1 MTAHSILERAKV
13 APTPARALRPWPKPR
28 SRWSL
33 VLRSIINQWIVHLTL
48 LVLAAIFFF
57 PFVWMFGMS
66 LKTDEEVTNTE
77 IFPAL
82 PVFIASSP
90 FVLKADE
97 VQRPDLATREQ
108 WDRVY
113 PQLFSDASAAIEH
126 LPLPAA
132 IFGEDVEPLRQA
144 AATDATRLA
153 AQWIDQNAWA
163 QSDNDAE
170 IRRQFQTGLAHSDLI
185 SLQNGRLARL
195 EFGPLEVRSLTGH
208 VKPIE
213 QDGHLWKVISGDA
226 ELVPVDGAGAQALRY
241 RFGNSSAAPIV
252 LQTTF
257 DAAISA
263 DELHRLVI
271 AYKGDGSW
279 NHIDAELDLGYQRYL
294 SEQTSYIAQHR
305 GASILLQPPTFQDQT
320 LGARNW
326 VSLTPAGRVSGETSP
341 TQATLTLTI
350 YPSSTLRA
358 MWGKFQRNYSRAFRS
373 MPFWTYVGNSLVVV
387 ILQLAG
393 VFFSSGFVGYAFA
406 RLNWPGRSLAM
417 GILLATMMLP
427 SQVTMIPSFLIWR
440 ALGWYNTLNPLWI
453 GAWLGNAF
461 FIFLM
466 IQHMRTIP
474 RELDEAARIDGLNEF
489 QVWWYVMMPQ
499 VKPTLAAIAIM
510 TFMGAWNEFMQPLI
524 LLRDQ
529 TKFTLGLGL
538 FAMRLDAN
546 VDWPLIMAGNL
557 LMILPVIIIFFLF
570 QRYFIE
576 GVTVTG
582 MKG

>member
-1 MTAHSILERAKV
+1 MGVLSTQEPSRV
-13 APTPARALRPWPKPR
+13 RPSPVRVQQTPRRLLQRR
-28 SRWSL
+28 
-33 VLRSIINQWIVHLTL
+33 VLRKFLNQWITHLTL

-57 PFVWMFGMS
+57 PFIWMFGMS

-77 IFPAL
+77 VFPAL
-82 PVFIASSP
+82 PQFVASSP
-90 FVLKADE
+90 YVLKAEDID
-97 VQRPDLATREQ
+97 RPETASRKQ
-108 WDRVY
+108 WSRML
-113 PQLFSDASAAIEH
+113 PELMSDASAAIGK
-126 LPLPAA
+126 LPLPVGVFDTDDHA
-132 IFGEDVEPLRQA
+132 LRQA
-144 AATDATRLA
+144 AAIEVARVAL
-153 AQWIDQNAWA
+153 QWVDPNSWSDNGNDPEIRQQFQNGLA
-163 QSDNDAE
+163 QSD
-170 IRRQFQTGLAHSDLI
+170 LS
-185 SLQNGRLARL
+185 SLLNGRLARL
-195 EFGPLEVRSLTGH
+195 EFGGLQVRSLTGH
-208 VKPIE
+208 VLPIG
-213 QDGHLWKVISGDA
+213 QDGRLWRVISGDA
-226 ELVPVDGAGAQALRY
+226 EMIPVDSVGVQALRY
-241 RFGNSSAAPIV
+241 RFTDSSAAPIV
-252 LQTTF
+252 LQSTF

-263 DELHRLVI
+263 DELHRIVI

-279 NHIDAELDLGYQRYL
+279 NRIDAKLQLGDQQYL
-294 SEQTSYIAQHR
+294 SEETSYIAQHR
-305 GASILLQPPTFQDQT
+305 GASILLQPPTFQDQS
-320 LGARNW
+320 LGPHTW
-326 VSLTPAGRVSGETSP
+326 VSLAPAGKNAGAASA
-341 TQATLTLTI
+341 TQATLTLTLW
-350 YPSSTLRA
+350 PSSTLRA
-358 MWGKFQRNYSRAFRS
+358 MWGKFQRNYSRAFRA

-393 VFFSSGFVGYAFA
+393 VLFSSGFVGYAFA

-440 ALGWYNTLNPLWI
+440 EIGWYNTLNPLWI

-466 IQHMRTIP
+466 VQHMRTIP

-489 QVWWYVMMPQ
+489 QTWWYVMMPQ
-499 VKPTLAAIAIM
+499 VKPTMAAIAIM

-557 LMILPVIIIFFLF
+557 LMILPVIVIFFLF

>member
-1 MTAHSILERAKV
+1 MRLREP
-13 APTPARALRPWPKPR
+13 APSRKPR
-28 SRWSL
+28 RTI
-33 VLRSIINQWIVHLTL
+33 LRAILRNWMLHLTL
-48 LVLAAIFFF
+48 LVLAFIFFF

-66 LKTDEEVTNTE
+66 LKTDEEVTSTDM
-77 IFPAL
+77 FPSL
-82 PVFIASSP
+82 PRFVAESP
-90 FVLKADE
+90 FVVPASAVD
-97 VQRPDLATREQ
+97 RPELAPRDR
-108 WDRVY
+108 WDVIY
-113 PQLFSDASAAIEH
+113 PQLITDAANVIGKVPIPTGTSPSDIAS
-126 LPLPAA
+126 LQ
-132 IFGEDVEPLRQA
+132 QA
-144 AATDATRLA
+144 AAVEATRQA
-153 AQWIDQNAWA
+153 VQWIDQEAWA
-163 QSDNDAE
+163 HDGNDAE
-170 IRRQFQTGLAHSDLI
+170 IHRAFLDGLSHIDLNAI
-185 SLQNGRLARL
+185 MLGRLARL

-213 QDGHLWKVISGDA
+213 QNGNLWKVISGDA
-226 ELVPVDGAGAQALRY
+226 ELIPVPSAGVQALHY
-241 RFGNSSAAPIV
+241 RFTDSSAAPIV
-252 LQTTF
+252 LQATF
-257 DAAISA
+257 DADISP
-263 DELHRLVI
+263 DELHRIVV

-279 NHIDAELDLGYQRYL
+279 NHMDARLQLGTSNYL
-294 SEQTSYIAQHR
+294 SQETTYIAQHR

-320 LGARNW
+320 LGPRIW
-326 VSLTPAGRVSGETSP
+326 VPIAPTGQVDSMMSP
-341 TQATLTLTI
+341 GKATLTLTL
-350 YPSSTLRA
+350 YPSSTLHA
-358 MWGKFQRNYSRAFRS
+358 MWGKLQRNYYRAFRAA
-373 MPFWTYVGNSLVVV
+373 PFWTYVGNSIIVV
-387 ILQLAG
+387 ILSLAG

>member
-1 MTAHSILERAKV
+1 MRSIL
-13 APTPARALRPWPKPR
+13 
-28 SRWSL
+28 
-33 VLRSIINQWIVHLTL
+33 NQWMVHLTL

-77 IFPAL
+77 VFPAL
-82 PVFIASSP
+82 PIFISSSP
-90 FVLKADE
+90 YVLKADT
-97 VQRPDLATREQ
+97 VDRPEMASREQ
-108 WDRVY
+108 WNRVY
-113 PQLFSDASAAIEH
+113 PQLMSGAARAVGK

-132 IFGEDVEPLRQA
+132 VFDADLEPLREA
-144 AATDATRLA
+144 AATEATRRGIE
-153 AQWIDQNAWA
+153 WIDQKSWTA
-163 QSDNDAE
+163 DDHEAE
-170 IRRQFQTGLAHSDLI
+170 IHRQFQNGLDHGDLTT
-185 SLQNGRLARL
+185 LLGGRLARL
-195 EFGPLEVRSLTGH
+195 EFGGLQVRSLTGH
-208 VKPIE
+208 VKPIA
-213 QDGHLWKVISGDA
+213 QDGRLWKVLSGDA
-226 ELVPVDGAGAQALRY
+226 ELVSIESAGVQALRY
-241 RFGNSSAAPIV
+241 RFANSSAAPIV
-252 LQTTF
+252 LQAAF
-257 DAAISA
+257 DADIPA
-263 DELHRLVI
+263 DELHRLVV

-279 NHIDAELDLGYQRYL
+279 NHMDVELQLGDQRYV
-294 SEQTSYIAQHR
+294 SEQTSYIALHR

-326 VSLTPAGRVSGETSP
+326 VSLASGGRVSGGGPP
-341 TQATLTLTI
+341 TQGTLTI
-350 YPSSTLRA
+350 TIRPSSTPRA
-358 MWGKFQRNYSRAFRS
+358 VWGKFQRNYSRAFRS

-393 VFFSSGFVGYAFA
+393 VLFSSGFVGYAFA

-440 ALGWYNTLNPLWI
+440 SLGWYNTLNPLWI

-466 IQHMRTIP
+466 VQHMRTIP
-474 RELDEAARIDGLNEF
+474 RELDDAARIDGMNEF
-489 QVWWYVMMPQ
+489 QAWWYVMMPQ